1 MFSAKYRLRNDADI
15 AKVLKSKKG
24 AFDAACGV
32 KVRANGLLHS
42 RFTVVVG
49 TKVSKN
55 AVDRNRVKRQYREII
70 RLHIA
75 ELTPGYD
82 VLFLTAKPALALD
95 YHQKQTRLIPV
106 LRKAGLLHT
115 NIPVPKNPVV

>member
-1 MFSAKYRLRNDADI
+1 MLSAKYRLRNDADI
-15 AKVLKSKKG
+15 AKVLKSKKERLTPR
-24 AFDAACGV
+24 GV